1 MRRSSLTL
9 AIAIAFAPGFAHADD
24 LLQAYNLARNSDPT
38 FAGAEANNRAVKEN
52 AVQARAAMLP
62 QISGSVTGSAS
73 SSKSDSGTTT
83 TIDPNTG
90 LPITVN
96 GNSTTNSRSLS
107 SGISL
112 SQMVFDP
119 AANARLRSARASG
132 KASDMTLNAAGDT
145 LITRT
150 SQAYFNVLIALE
162 TLNAADSRE
171 TALKKQFDFAS
182 KRLEVGLAPITD
194 VHEARAQYDD
204 ARANTILA
212 RNAVDDAYQAL
223 REITGAPVSN
233 LMALPDNFK
242 PSLPAEGPVEAW
254 VQRAFENN
262 PTLAAQKFN
271 VEAAEEGIASARAGY
286 LPRLYAS
293 AGYDVRKSWTTRKSA
308 GTSRSTDG
316 MNDGPSVGLQL
327 SVPIF
332 NGGATASQVRQAIA
346 QRDGAQDQMEAT
358 RRGLERNTRAAYQ
371 GLVAGISSVEA
382 RRSALESA
390 QAAYDASL
398 VGLEVGTRTVI
409 DVLINQQNLF
419 NAKQAYS
426 QAKYNFLQS
435 RLVLEQSAGTL
446 NVDDLADVN
455 RMLTV
460 PAEKVGKMAPAA
472 TTSKAKKK

>member
-9 AIAIAFAPGFAHADD
+9 AIAIAIVPGFAHADD
-24 LLQAYNLARNSDPT
+24 LLQAYNLARSSDPT
-38 FAGAEANNRAVKEN
+38 FSGAEASNRSVKEN

-62 QISGSVTGSAS
+62 QIDGSATGGVS
-73 SSKSDSGTTT
+73 TSKSDSGSTTA
-83 TIDPNTG
+83 IDPNTG
-90 LPITVN
+90 LPVLVS
-96 GNSTTNSRSLS
+96 GNSTTTSRSLS
-107 SGISL
+107 TGL
-112 SQMVFDP
+112 GVSQMVFDP
-119 AANARLRSARASG
+119 AAQARLRSARASG

-162 TLNAADSRE
+162 TLNAAESRE

-194 VHEARAQYDD
+194 VYEARAQYDD
-204 ARANTILA
+204 ARANTILV
-212 RNAVDDAYQAL
+212 RNVVDDSYQAL
-223 REITGAPVSN
+223 QEITGVPVRN

-242 PSLPAEGPVEAW
+242 PTLPAEGPADAW
-254 VQRAFENN
+254 VQRAFDNN
-262 PTLAAQKFN
+262 PTLAAQKYN
-271 VEAAEEGIASARAGY
+271 VEAAEEGISSARAGY
-286 LPRLYAS
+286 LPRLYAN
-293 AGYDVRKSWTTRKSA
+293 AGYDVRKSWTTNKAA
-308 GTSRSTDG
+308 GVSRSSDG
-316 MNDGPSVGLQL
+316 MSNGPSVNLQL

-346 QRDGAQDQMEAT
+346 QRDGAEDQMEAT

-371 GLVAGISSVEA
+371 GLVAGISTVEA

-390 QAAYDASL
+390 QGAYDASL

-419 NAKQAYS
+419 NAQQAYS
-426 QAKYNFLQS
+426 KAKYDFLQS
-435 RLVLEQSAGTL
+435 RLLLEQSAGTL
-446 NVDDLADVN
+446 SVEDVADVN

-460 PAEKVGKMAPAA
+460 SADKVGKTPSA

>member
-9 AIAIAFAPGFAHADD
+9 AIAVAFLPSLAHADD
-24 LLQAYNLARNSDPT
+24 LLQAYTLARTSDPT
-38 FAGAEANNRAVKEN
+38 LAGAEASNRSVKEN

-62 QISGSVTGSAS
+62 QIDGSVSAGAS
-73 SSKSDSGTTT
+73 VSKSDSGSTTV
-83 TIDPNTG
+83 IDTNTG
-90 LPITVN
+90 LPVTVS
-96 GNSTTNSRSLS
+96 GNSTTTTRSLS
-107 SGISL
+107 TGVSL

-119 AANARLRSARASG
+119 AAQARLRSARASG
-132 KASDMTLNAAGDT
+132 KASDMTLSAAGDN

-162 TLNAADSRE
+162 TLNAAESRE

-194 VHEARAQYDD
+194 VHEARAQYDE
-204 ARANTILA
+204 ARANTILT
-212 RNAVDDAYQAL
+212 RNSVDDAYQAL

-242 PSLPAEGPVEAW
+242 ATLPAEGPVDAW

-262 PTLAAQKFN
+262 PTLAAQKYN
-271 VEAAEEGIASARAGY
+271 VEAAEEGISSARAGY

-293 AGYDVRKSWTTRKSA
+293 AGYDVRKSWSTNKVA
-308 GTSRSTDG
+308 GVSRDSDG
-316 MNDGPSVGLQL
+316 MNDGPSVGLTL

-346 QRDGAQDQMEAT
+346 QRDGAQDQMEVT

-371 GLVAGISSVEA
+371 GLVAGISTVEA

-435 RLVLEQSAGTL
+435 RLLLEQSAGTL
-446 NVDDLADVN
+446 TVEDLADVN

-460 PAEKVGKMAPAA
+460 PADKVGKAAPATGA
-472 TTSKAKKK
+472 KAKKK